1 MLILISSGKLGFEFA
16 LNQSHQETLEGLR
29 EAFLKKEG
37 RETYAKAAKIVVVEE
52 HFYNVIK
59 DRYGPALIG
68 EHIDNLDDLIDAHL
82 NV

>member
-1 MLILISSGKLGFEFA
+1 MLILISSSKLGFEFT
-16 LNQSHQETLEGLR
+16 LNQSHNDTLEGLR
-29 EAFLKKEG
+29 TAFIEKEG
-37 RETYAKAAKIVVVEE
+37 REVYSKAGKIVVVEE

-59 DRYGPALIG
+59 DRYGPALVG